1 MIKNSELYSFQ
12 EKEAEQVL
20 ETLTDPG
27 ESAGEPLNPGPARWV
42 YQTIIAF
49 LSLILVL
56 ATCGIGQSWS
66 NWLRSKIH
74 YAVNAPTTATFGKL
88 TEYPLLHSL
97 IQNTQKWIRLERAL
111 PATAPFE
118 TAPASTGG
126 LGKLNPVWPV
136 QGNVVTSYGWNTNP
150 QTHLREF
157 SHGITIHG
165 PAEAEVYAMAD
176 GTIEQVTNHGN
187 SGWSITINHGDGWK
201 SIYSGLA
208 TVWVST
214 GQTVQT
220 GATVAQLKK
229 DNPALKLE
237 LYQQEQPVDPL
248 SILKTRE

>member
-12 EKEAEQVL
+12 EEEAEQVL
-20 ETLTDPG
+20 ETPTEPG
-27 ESAGEPLNPGPARWV
+27 ERAGEPLNPGPARWV

-56 ATCGIGQSWS
+56 ATCGMGQPWS
-66 NWLRSKIH
+66 NWLRGKIH
-74 YAVNAPTTATFGKL
+74 YAVNAPTNATFGRL
-88 TEYPLLHSL
+88 YEFPILHGL
-97 IQNTQKWIRLERAL
+97 IQNTQKWIRFERAS

-118 TAPASTGG
+118 TATGG
-126 LGKLNPVWPV
+126 LGKMNPVWPI
-136 QGNVVTSYGWNTNP
+136 QGSVVTSYGWNTNP

-176 GTIEQVTNHGN
+176 GTIEQVINQGN
-187 SGWSITINHGDGWK
+187 NGWSITINHGDHWK
-201 SIYSGLA
+201 SIYSELA
-208 TVWVST
+208 TVWVSP

-229 DNPALKLE
+229 DNPVLKLE
-237 LYQQEQPVDPL
+237 IYQQEQPVDPL